1 MEYRAGWIRHPNAFL
16 PHTPD
21 VLLTGTQY
29 LLKSADLG
37 HTWARIS
44 PDLTRNDKSKQE
56 LPGGP
61 ISHDISGAELFDTL
75 SALSVSPK
83 SDDVIWAGS
92 DDGLVHVT
100 RDGGTHWDDVTPKGL
115 PTWSTITDLE
125 ASHVD
130 AGTAYMT
137 ASRYMWDDFKP
148 YAYKTSDYGKH
159 WQPIVQGVPGDQ
171 YLETIRED
179 PDHPGLLFLGSSKT
193 VYLSLDDA
201 VHWQSFALNLP
212 SVVVRS
218 IAIQAPQDSV
228 VIATHGRGVW
238 ILDNLGFVEQ
248 LASAQV
254 ASDQPYLFAPQPA
267 WLVKRSAGFGGGK
280 LGGENR
286 PAVADVF
293 YYLPASY
300 QPGTPAKLTFSNA
313 DGQVVRSYDLPYQ
326 EILPRGLDNGK
337 AKKPKAL
344 HAGMNHFAWD
354 FRYAPAR
361 YVDGFYVTEGGVDK
375 IVGPTI
381 APGTYEVT
389 LSYDNTAVSKQPF
402 EVKLDPRL
410 ATTPAQMQARVG
422 LATQI
427 NQAIDSLN
435 SQLNEAL
442 AARTRLQ
449 HAVAGGQ
456 VIASRAKSAS
466 AALDRDIGTM
476 VNLDIQS
483 SEGDLVVETRVTER
497 LAMLGLEIDGSF
509 TPLRPV
515 NQQGY
520 ATLSAMAETGK
531 AALQKDVAA
540 VNGLLGAPSK

>member
-1 MEYRAGWIRHPNAFL
+1 
-16 PHTPD
+16 
-21 VLLTGTQY
+21 
-29 LLKSADLG
+29 
-37 HTWARIS
+37 
-44 PDLTRNDKSKQE
+44 
-56 LPGGP
+56 
-61 ISHDISGAELFDTL
+61 
-75 SALSVSPK
+75 
-83 SDDVIWAGS
+83 
-92 DDGLVHVT
+92 
-100 RDGGTHWDDVTPKGL
+100 
-115 PTWSTITDLE
+115 
-125 ASHVD
+125 
-130 AGTAYMT
+130 
-137 ASRYMWDDFKP
+137 
-148 YAYKTSDYGKH
+148 
-159 WQPIVQGVPGDQ
+159 
-171 YLETIRED
+171 
-179 PDHPGLLFLGSSKT
+179 
-193 VYLSLDDA
+193 
-201 VHWQSFALNLP
+201 
-212 SVVVRS
+212 
-218 IAIQAPQDSV
+218 
-228 VIATHGRGVW
+228 
-238 ILDNLGFVEQ
+238 
-248 LASAQV
+248 
-254 ASDQPYLFAPQPA
+254 
-267 WLVKRSAGFGGGK
+267 
-280 LGGENR
+280 
-286 PAVADVF
+286 
-293 YYLPASY
+293 
-300 QPGTPAKLTFSNA
+300 
-313 DGQVVRSYDLPYQ
+313 
-326 EILPRGLDNGK
+326 
-337 AKKPKAL
+337 
-344 HAGMNHFAWD
+344 
-354 FRYAPAR
+354 
-361 YVDGFYVTEGGVDK
+361 VDGFYVTEGGVDK

-456 VIASRAKSAS
+456 VIASRAKSVS
-466 AALDRDIGTM
+466 ADLDRDIGAM